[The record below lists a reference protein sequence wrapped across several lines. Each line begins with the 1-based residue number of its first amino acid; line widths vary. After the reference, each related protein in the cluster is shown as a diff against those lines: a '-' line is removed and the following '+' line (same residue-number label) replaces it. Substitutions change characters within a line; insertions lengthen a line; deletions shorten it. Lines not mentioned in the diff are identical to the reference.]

1 MSISA
6 SLPNK
11 QKGAIMKSK
20 VGLCLGIAALLA
32 CVVLV
37 HAAEKDSSNAVTGQ
51 LGQPA
56 PPLTGLEWVK
66 GGPVKIEKGSVY
78 VVEFWATW
86 CPPCRASIPHL
97 TELHHEFKDK
107 GVTIVGVS
115 DEAPETVKPFV
126 TEMGEKMDYT
136 VAIDRDGQVSK
147 NYMEAFGVRGIP
159 HAFIVGKDGNIVWHG
174 HPMDKMDEVLTE
186 VVAGQF
192 DAATYAKKKAAQEE
206 EWARLV
212 QLYKD
217 YFDKVTSNPDEAQAI
232 GQKVVAES
240 PDSGMLN
247 SLAWTILTRVPEQQR
262 DLELALKAAA
272 KAVQMTEEKNPS
284 VLDTYALALYEQ
296 GKKYVN
302 QAVVMQKKAVELTE
316 NAEAKEGLKKALD
329 RYEAAKVE

>member
-1 MSISA
+1 
-6 SLPNK
+6 
-11 QKGAIMKSK
+11 MKSK
-20 VGLCLGIAALLA
+20 VGLCLGLTALLA

-115 DEAPETVKPFV
+115 DEAPGTVKPFV

-147 NYMEAFGVRGIP
+147 NYMEAFGVQGIP
-159 HAFIVGKDGNIVWHG
+159 HAFIVGKDGTLVWHG

-192 DAATYAKKKAAQEE
+192 DAVAYARKKAARQEAM
-206 EWARLV
+206 ARLV

-217 YFDKVTSNPDEAQAI
+217 YFDQVVSNPDQARNK
-232 GQKVVAES
+232 GQTVVDTS
-240 PDSGMLN
+240 PDPGILN
-247 SLAWTILTRVPEQQR
+247 SLAWTILTRVPQENR
-262 DLELALKAAA
+262 DLELARDAAA
-272 KAVQMTEEKNPS
+272 KAVAMTEEKDPS
-284 VLDTYALALYEQ
+284 VLDTYALALYEL
-296 GKKYVN
+296 GKKYVG